1 MRVVLVGDLQYR
13 AGEKIDH
20 IVDEINTLEAD
31 AVIVL
36 GDYAYG
42 EIFGAYEAFDTIA
55 QAFKNLNCGT
65 FIPMV
70 GNHDVQHEAG
80 ECIYPNGR
88 AAANYEKA
96 FGKKPCNQVLEF
108 EDFRVFIIHS
118 DSQKKGDCWTV
129 NECYVSDEHFDQI
142 KAQLEKDPEKPAI
155 MVTHAPIVESGL
167 LTVPQT
173 HVRATNAYM
182 DQDHGYQRW
191 IDLADEY
198 RQIIMW
204 FNGHYHMG
212 HHHRDSMN
220 VRDGLVYFVTGC
232 ATSASRDGQHHT
244 RVVDVNHGE
253 IIVST
258 YDHDS
263 KCISEDYRQ
272 SLEVRP
278 QQREERPITKKFAAG
293 CGAVVSGGL
302 KVGKNSMVY
311 AQTDNDYLW
320 EIDTVHGIANGTLH
334 YSDKDILETY
344 TIDETCVW
352 RVCGD
357 KIYSHAYREKQRFMR
372 EKDWEKCVFKEDV
385 RANLPPD
392 LGETFIYQGHQACR
406 IGDDMICFTY
416 NDADGRLYFETVKE

>member
-13 AGEKIDH
+13 AGESIDH
-20 IVDEINTLEAD
+20 VVEDVNTLHGD

-42 EIFGAYEAFDTIA
+42 EIFGAYEAFETIA
-55 QAFKNLNCGT
+55 KAFKALQCPV

-108 EDFRVFIIHS
+108 EDFRVFIVHS

-129 NECYVSDEHFDQI
+129 NECYVTNEHFAEIKDRLDQYP
-142 KAQLEKDPEKPAI
+142 DKPAI

-173 HVRATNAYM
+173 HVRASNAYM
-182 DQDHGYQRW
+182 DQDHGFQRW
-191 IDLADEY
+191 IDLADDY

-212 HHHRDSMN
+212 HHHPDSMN
-220 VRDGLVYFVTGC
+220 VRDGLAYFVTGC
-232 ATSASRDGQHHT
+232 ATSACRDGQHHT
-244 RVVDVNHGE
+244 RVVDVMDGE
-253 IIVST
+253 IVVST

-263 KCISEDYRQ
+263 KKISEDYRQ
-272 SLEVRP
+272 KLQVRP
-278 QQREERPITKKFAAG
+278 QQREERPKYKKFAAG
-293 CGAVVSGGL
+293 CGVVVPNGL
-302 KVGKNSMVY
+302 KWGKNGMVY
-311 AQTDNDYLW
+311 AQTEDDYLW
-320 EIDTVHGIANGTLH
+320 EIDPVHGIANGTLH
-334 YSDKDILETY
+334 HSDRYRLETY
-344 TIDETCVW
+344 TVDEDGIW

-357 KIYSHAYREKQRFMR
+357 HIFKHGYAEKQRFMR
-372 EKDWEKCVFKEDV
+372 AKDWDQCVFEEDK
-385 RANLPPD
+385 RENLPTD
-392 LGETFIYQGHQACR
+392 LGESFMHQGHPACR
-406 IGDDMICFTY
+406 INDEMICITY
-416 NDADGRLYFETVKE
+416 NDADGRLYFETLKG